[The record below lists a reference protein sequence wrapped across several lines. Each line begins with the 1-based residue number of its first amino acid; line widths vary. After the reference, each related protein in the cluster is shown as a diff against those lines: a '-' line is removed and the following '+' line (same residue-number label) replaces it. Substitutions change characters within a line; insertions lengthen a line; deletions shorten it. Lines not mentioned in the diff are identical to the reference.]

1 MKQLLWKT
9 VWKLLKMLSLE
20 LPYDSAV
27 SLKVYT
33 QRELKA
39 YVHKE
44 KLYLNVHS
52 NIIHGGQNVNQIT
65 CVHSWINKKWYTHIA
80 SMH

>member
-9 VWKLLKMLSLE
+9 VWRLLKMLSLE

-27 SLKVYT
+27 SLQGIYS
-33 QRELKA
+33 RELKA

-44 KLYLNVHS
+44 NC
-52 NIIHGGQNVNQIT
+52 T
-65 CVHSWINKKWYTHIA
+65 
-80 SMH
+80 